1 VNQGGDLTLG
11 KLVVNLTQ
19 VTQALTS
26 VPARP
31 GDSLQY
37 RLTATNVGAKP
48 LSSLVV
54 NDFTPAF
61 TNFFS
66 ATCPG
71 ALPAGIT
78 GCSVTKPA
86 VGAKGA
92 VQWTFTGSLDPGK
105 SMVFFFRVDVEQ

>member
-1 VNQGGDLTLG
+1 VLPIT
-11 KLVVNLTQ
+11 NLTQ
-19 VTQALTS
+19 NFVALTS
-26 VPARP
+26 VPAKP
-31 GDSLQY
+31 GDRLQY
-37 RLTATNVGAKP
+37 RLTATNMGAKP

-61 TNFFS
+61 TNFF
-66 ATCPG
+66 AAGCPG

-78 GCSVTKPA
+78 GCSLTKPA

-105 SMVFFFRVDVEQ
+105 SMLLTFLVDVEQ